1 MSRTTSHSSLPPNP
15 GFPIVDESIYD
26 HPKYYDL
33 VFGADCA
40 AEIKFIIG
48 CARAF
53 AKGSTSRL
61 FEPACGTGRLL
72 FSLAKKGYDVAGLDL
87 NPHAVQ
93 FCNDRFARKEWDA
106 PAFVADM
113 SDFQVKRKYDI
124 AFNTINSFRHL
135 PSEKTAR
142 NHLVCMGDAVRKGGL
157 YLLGIHL
164 TPTAVAPSETESW
177 SARRGHLSINTHMWT
192 NSRDSKKRIEK
203 FGIYFDVHRP
213 SGAFRIMDE
222 LVLRSY
228 KPQQMDKLIKS
239 SACWEVIETYDFS
252 YNLKEA
258 IEVDDTTEDV
268 VYVMRRK

>member
-1 MSRTTSHSSLPPNP
+1 MSIP
-15 GFPIVDESIYD
+15 VMDESIYD

-40 AEIKFIIG
+40 AEIKLIVG
-48 CARAF
+48 CGQRHM
-53 AKGSTSRL
+53 KGSTTRL

-72 FSLAKKGYDVAGLDL
+72 FSFAKKGYDVAGLDL
-87 NPHAVQ
+87 NPHAVKY
-93 FCNDRFARKEWDA
+93 CNDRFARKDWEA

-113 SDFQVKRKYDI
+113 SNFRVQRKFDM

-142 NHLVCMGDAVRKGGL
+142 DHLVCMGKTVRKGGL

-164 TPTAVAPSETESW
+164 TPTAVDPSETESW

-192 NSRDSKKRIEK
+192 NSRNPKTRIEK

-228 KPQQMDKLIKS
+228 KPKQMDRLIQS
-239 SACWEVIETYDFS
+239 SGCWEVAETYDFS
-252 YNLKEA
+252 YDLNNPIL
-258 IEVDDTTEDV
+258 VDDTTEDV